1 VNRRTLGE
9 FGDFAGK
16 AAAVIALLIVVHA
29 VKGKTWT
36 QAHRL
41 WSQPH
46 LATRSGAVWTF
57 TDVCLHLQRLQP
69 MYLSQRVDNVGIK
82 PVIRTPADVL
92 HVLDR
97 SH

>member
-1 VNRRTLGE
+1 MERPIRPVSSC
-9 FGDFAGK
+9 FK
-16 AAAVIALLIVVHA
+16 ASDYYMNYYMKRPRDRV
-29 VKGKTWT
+29 
-36 QAHRL
+36 

-46 LATRSGAVWTF
+46 LATRSSAVWTF

-69 MYLSQRVDNVGIK
+69 MYLSQRVDNLGVE

-92 HVLDR
+92 HGLDR